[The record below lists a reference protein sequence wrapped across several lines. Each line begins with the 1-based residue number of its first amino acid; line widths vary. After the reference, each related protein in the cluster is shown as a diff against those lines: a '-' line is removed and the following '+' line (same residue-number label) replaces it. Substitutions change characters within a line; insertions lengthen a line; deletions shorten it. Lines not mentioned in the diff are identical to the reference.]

1 MQTFREWLREN
12 ELNEAKSS
20 SNSHITI
27 YGEDIEQ
34 IFKDLNNNK
43 SLMKIIEKLEKQQ
56 YSIKVWL
63 WATDYQ
69 NFPVSLRKLKS
80 FAGKYNDGDA
90 I

>member
-1 MQTFREWLREN
+1 MKSFREWLREK

-20 SNSHITI
+20 SNAHITI
-27 YGEDIEQ
+27 YGEDIDQ

-43 SLMKIIEKLEKQQ
+43 SLMRIIEKLEKQQ
-56 YSIKVWL
+56 HAIKVWL

-69 NFPVSLRKLKS
+69 NFTASLRKLKS